1 MIKSFLTGY
10 YKWALPISTLIILA
24 EEIIVKDSA
33 LNKLA
38 RKTILD
44 IGESAENFIL
54 AAGGV
59 PNRDPN
65 NKVQMLRGRDYYDS
79 LYLPIYEEV
88 VGRNL
93 TLKQFMI
100 EHVTHYQPGLFA
112 GLARDWAAFGKWDIS
127 KPDGI

>member
-10 YKWALPISTLIILA
+10 YKWALPISTVIILS

-44 IGESAENFIL
+44 IGESAELFLL

-59 PNRDPN
+59 PNRDP
-65 NKVQMLRGRDYYDS
+65 
-79 LYLPIYEEV
+79 
-88 VGRNL
+88 
-93 TLKQFMI
+93 
-100 EHVTHYQPGLFA
+100 
-112 GLARDWAAFGKWDIS
+112 
-127 KPDGI
+127 

>member
-1 MIKSFLTGY
+1 MIKIFLTGY

-44 IGESAENFIL
+44 IGENAENFIL

-65 NKVQMLRGRDYYDS
+65 NKVQMLSRSGR
-79 LYLPIYEEV
+79 
-88 VGRNL
+88 
-93 TLKQFMI
+93 
-100 EHVTHYQPGLFA
+100 
-112 GLARDWAAFGKWDIS
+112 
-127 KPDGI
+127 